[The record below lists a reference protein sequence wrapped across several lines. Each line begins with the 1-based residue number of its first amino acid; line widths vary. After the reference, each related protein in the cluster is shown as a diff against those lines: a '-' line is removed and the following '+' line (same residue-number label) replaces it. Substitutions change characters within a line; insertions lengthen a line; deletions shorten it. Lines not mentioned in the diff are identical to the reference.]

1 MSQSTKKAA
10 LGWLL
15 TAAVFVAALLGA
27 CAEKQPLRFPH
38 RLHLTE
44 LACNAPGKPACLT
57 CNTCHAATQPTRE
70 YKLPGPE
77 ACGSCHQRDAAKVE
91 ATLSL
96 LPPRVSGEIKI
107 DHARHLAMPEIH
119 GQCVKCHA
127 GVVRAGESTLPP
139 MERCFGCHEHEQ
151 QWQRAQCAPCHT
163 PADLRRATPRSFL
176 QHDAAFMRRHGDV
189 PAFEQPLC
197 QSCHTQKDCQ
207 ACHDV
212 SQDLTAEVRAPEKL
226 EGAFVHRGD
235 FLARHAIEAKAAPAR
250 CATCHAPDSCD
261 SCHLQRGVSGNARL
275 ARNVHPPGWV
285 SNSPGFTS
293 QHGLEARRD
302 IVACAGCHEQG
313 PATNCIRCHK
323 VGAYGGNP
331 HPRGW
336 QSARE
341 PSAEMC
347 RYCHG

>member
-1 MSQSTKKAA
+1 MTDAKRAPRLGWVLALVVALAA
-10 LGWLL
+10 L
-15 TAAVFVAALLGA
+15 VAA
-27 CAEKQPLRFPH
+27 CAAGPAARFPH

-57 CNTCHAATQPTRE
+57 CNTCHAASQPTRE
-70 YKLPGPE
+70 YKLPGAD

-96 LPPRVSGEIKI
+96 VPPRISGEISM
-107 DHARHLAMPEIH
+107 DHAQHLAMPEIR

-127 GVVRAGESTLPP
+127 GVVKAGESTLPS
-139 MERCFGCHEHEQ
+139 MASCFSCHEHEQ
-151 QWQRAQCAPCHT
+151 QWAGAKCGPCHQA
-163 PADLRRATPRSFL
+163 ADLRRTTPRSFL

-189 PAFEQPLC
+189 PPFEQTLC
-197 QSCHTQKDCQ
+197 QTCHTQKDCQ

-212 SQDLTAEVRAPEKL
+212 SQNLTAEIRAPEKL

-235 FLARHAIEAKAAPAR
+235 FLTRHAIEAKASPAR
-250 CATCHAPDSCD
+250 CSSCHTPDSCD
-261 SCHLQRGVSGNARL
+261 SCHLQRGVSAGLRAP
-275 ARNVHPPGWV
+275 RNVHPPGWV
-285 SNSPGFTS
+285 SNNPGFTS
-293 QHGLEARRD
+293 LHGQEARRD
-302 IVACAGCHEQG
+302 VVACASCHEQG

-323 VGAYGGNP
+323 VGGYGGNP